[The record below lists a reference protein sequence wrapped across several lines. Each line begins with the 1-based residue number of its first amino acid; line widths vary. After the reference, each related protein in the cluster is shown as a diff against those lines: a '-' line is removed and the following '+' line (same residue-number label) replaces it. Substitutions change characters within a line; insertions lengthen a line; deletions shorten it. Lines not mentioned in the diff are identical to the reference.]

1 MNAPRFFHRG
11 SGLRLAG
18 LSLLQARLGRRC
30 NNAQKSVKLPVHFNK
45 NLTSNLIRT
54 FE

>member
-1 MNAPRFFHRG
+1 MQRVYSAGDGLCLKKWHFCNTG
-11 SGLRLAG
+11 SD
-18 LSLLQARLGRRC
+18 LGC
-30 NNAQKSVKLPVHFNK
+30 NDGQKSVKLPVSFNK